1 MGPFS
6 HYHYHISDHTHVGN
20 IKGVCHIWY
29 DVDRHMDPSTK
40 LHRISRFS
48 KMKSLPSRLVRQ
60 RWPLSLIFKVWLMPD
75 YFFYICYQSLLMK
88 LDCKGKGSQ

>member
-1 MGPFS
+1 MMWIGTWIHQQNF
-6 HYHYHISDHTHVGN
+6 T
-20 IKGVCHIWY
+20 
-29 DVDRHMDPSTK
+29 
-40 LHRISRFS
+40 RISRFS
-48 KMKSLPSRLVRQ
+48 KMKLLPSRLVRQ